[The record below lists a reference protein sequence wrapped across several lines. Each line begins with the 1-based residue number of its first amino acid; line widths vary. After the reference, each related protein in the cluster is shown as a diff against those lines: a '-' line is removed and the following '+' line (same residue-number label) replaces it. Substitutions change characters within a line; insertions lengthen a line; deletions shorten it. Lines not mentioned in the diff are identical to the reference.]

1 MYTIQEN
8 LKKNLLNNLIRNVT
22 KVKYIERKLL
32 ETMKKD
38 YVV

>member
-38 YVV
+38 YAV

>member
-22 KVKYIERKLL
+22 KVRYIERKLL

>member
-8 LKKNLLNNLIRNVT
+8 LKKNLLNNFIRNVT

>member
-22 KVKYIERKLL
+22 KVKYIVRKLL

>member
-32 ETMKKD
+32 EIMKKD